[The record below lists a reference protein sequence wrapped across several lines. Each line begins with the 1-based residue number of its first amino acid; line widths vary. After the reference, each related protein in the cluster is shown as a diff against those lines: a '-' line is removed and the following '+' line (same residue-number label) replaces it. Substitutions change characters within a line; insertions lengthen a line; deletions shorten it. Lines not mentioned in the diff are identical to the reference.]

1 MRRLLTILVAL
12 AGTLIVAAPA
22 SADCGARIIDDY
34 FADGS
39 VDGHYSQACY
49 QQAIAEFPQ
58 DAQGY
63 SNGLAAIQAAQ
74 ARDKLSGGGGSGGS
88 GSSGNSNPPRTTADG
103 GTQTAKPPKKPVR
116 KKKPPKKKPT
126 STAQVAAATAPP
138 DSTDGGNG
146 PVGQAISSIGPKHAD
161 EVPLPVILLG
171 AFAVLLIAAGAGG
184 LIMQRRHRAASE
196 RQ

>member
-1 MRRLLTILVAL
+1 MRRLCTILVAL
-12 AGTLIVAAPA
+12 AGALVLAAPA

-49 QQAIAEFPQ
+49 QQAIAEFPK

-63 SNGLAAIQAAQ
+63 SNGLSAIQAAQ
-74 ARDKLSGGGGSGGS
+74 ARDKLGGGPTSS
-88 GSSGNSNPPRTTADG
+88 GSSSSNPPRTIANG
-103 GTQTAKPPKKPVR
+103 GAQPAKKPVAKPAR
-116 KKKPPKKKPT
+116 KKPVKKKAKAAP
-126 STAQVAAATAPP
+126 AQVAAATAPP

-171 AFAVLLIAAGAGG
+171 AFAVLLIAAGGGG
-184 LIMQRRHRAASE
+184 LIVQRRHRADAD
-196 RQ
+196 QQ

>member
-1 MRRLLTILVAL
+1 MRRLCTILVAFVGAL
-12 AGTLIVAAPA
+12 VVAAPA

-49 QQAIAEFPQ
+49 QQAIAEFPK

-74 ARDKLSGGGGSGGS
+74 ARDKLGGSPPAP
-88 GSSGNSNPPRTTADG
+88 GSSAQNSNPPRTTANG
-103 GTQTAKPPKKPVR
+103 ATPAKPAKKRIR
-116 KKKPPKKKPT
+116 KKKPKKKPAAT
-126 STAQVAAATAPP
+126 SQVAGATAPP

-171 AFAVLLIAAGAGG
+171 AFAVLLIAAGGGG
-184 LIMQRRHRAASE
+184 LIMQRRHRAAAD

>member
-1 MRRLLTILVAL
+1 MTILVAL
-12 AGTLIVAAPA
+12 AGTLVLAAPA

-49 QQAIAEFPQ
+49 QQAIAEFPK

-63 SNGLAAIQAAQ
+63 SNGLAAIEAAQ
-74 ARDKLSGGGGSGGS
+74 ARDKLGGDGGGSGTSGG
-88 GSSGNSNPPRTTADG
+88 GSSSESNPPRTTANG
-103 GTQTAKPPKKPVR
+103 ATPTKKPVKKPIR
-116 KKKPPKKKPT
+116 KKPAKKPPAT
-126 STAQVAAATAPP
+126 TGEVAAATQPP

-184 LIMQRRHRAASE
+184 LIMQRRHRAGSE
-196 RQ
+196 RT